1 MTSLFSVLSRS
12 TRVTLSAP
20 ILPILALV
28 ASSTTACTKQE
39 STSSRVSLHVAA
51 AADLE
56 PAFRELGEVARAEG
70 TDVTFTF
77 GSSGLLAKQLAEGA
91 PYDLFASANVGYT
104 VEVAKAGV
112 CEDTSR
118 VRYARGKL
126 VLYCPGGVPRADQGG
141 PSGLSGLATDKV
153 GKIAMANPEQ
163 APYGKAARESIERA
177 GLLSRVEAKLVVA
190 SNVGESLQFA
200 RSGNADCAFVSR
212 ALLLS
217 EPAGSPRTLD
227 VPDELYAPLEQA
239 LVVCPGK
246 PKATEKP
253 DDAHAKSVAAARAF
267 AGLVGSEKGRAVLNK
282 YGCLPPGQVPRGAG
296 KRE

>member
-1 MTSLFSVLSRS
+1 MAGLVW
-12 TRVTLSAP
+12 A
-20 ILPILALV
+20 ALT
-28 ASSTTACTKQE
+28 ASCTKHHE
-39 STSSRVSLHVAA
+39 RDSSGTPPSRTALHVAA

-56 PAFRELGEVARAEG
+56 PAFRELGERVRAEG

-91 PYDLFASANVGYT
+91 PYDLFASANVAYT
-104 VEVAKAGV
+104 VDVVKAGV
-112 CEDTSR
+112 CEESSR

-126 VLYCPGGVPRADQGG
+126 VLYCPGGVPRAERAEQGA
-141 PSGLSGLATDKV
+141 LAGLASDKV
-153 GKIAMANPEQ
+153 GKIALANPEH

-177 GLLSRVEAKLVVA
+177 GLLSRIEAKLVIA
-190 SNVGESLQFA
+190 TNVGESLQFA

-217 EPAGSPRTLD
+217 EPPASPSAPPRTLD
-227 VPDELYAPLEQA
+227 VPDELYAPLVQA

-246 PKATEKP
+246 APPAGRP

-267 AGLVGSEKGRAVLNK
+267 SALLTGEEGRAVLGK
-282 YGCLPPGQVPRGAG
+282 YGFLPPGEGPR
-296 KRE
+296 

>member
-1 MTSLFSVLSRS
+1 MFALPLGGLVL
-12 TRVTLSAP
+12 A
-20 ILPILALV
+20 ALT
-28 ASSTTACTKQE
+28 ASCTKHHE
-39 STSSRVSLHVAA
+39 RDSSGTAPSRTALHVAA

-56 PAFRELGEVARAEG
+56 PAFRELGESMRSEG

-91 PYDLFASANVGYT
+91 PYDLFASANVAYT
-104 VEVAKAGV
+104 VDVAKAGV
-112 CEDTSR
+112 CEDASR

-126 VLYCPGGVPRADQGG
+126 VLYCPGGVPRAE
-141 PSGLSGLATDKV
+141 SGAASLAGLASDKV
-153 GKIAMANPEQ
+153 GKIAMANPEL

-177 GLLSRVEAKLVVA
+177 GLLSRIEAKLVVA
-190 SNVGESLQFA
+190 TNVGESLQFA

-212 ALLLS
+212 AHLLS

-227 VPDELYAPLEQA
+227 VPDELYAPLVQA

-246 PKATEKP
+246 APASGRS

-267 AGLVGSEKGRAVLNK
+267 SALLTGEKGRAVLGK
-282 YGCLPPGQVPRGAG
+282 YGFLPPVEGTR
-296 KRE
+296 